1 VDGTVDA
8 ALGGA
13 FNPFLQKK
21 SELKMTLGKRDVC
34 ARLGVSSNKQYGRIV
49 NLARYYKKHDR
60 LADYKR
66 IRPAEHKVLVEAGFF
81 DEKPKLLE
89 EDTDLVVLTSNIAF
103 KFAGQTSEG
112 DGLTLLEHARKR
124 RHEED
129 LAKAQALEPEPPE
142 PEPPE
147 PEPPEPEPP
156 EPEPPWSD
164 ELRVVFQNEW

>member
-1 VDGTVDA
+1 MDA

-112 DGLTLLEHARKR
+112 DGSTLREHARKR

-129 LAKAQALEPEPPE
+129 LAREGKRHPRRTRKTL
-142 PEPPE
+142 
-147 PEPPEPEPP
+147 
-156 EPEPPWSD
+156 
-164 ELRVVFQNEW
+164 

>member
-1 VDGTVDA
+1 
-8 ALGGA
+8 
-13 FNPFLQKK
+13 
-21 SELKMTLGKRDVC
+21 MTLSKRDVC
-34 ARLGVSSNKQYGRIV
+34 ARLGVSSNKEYGRIV

-60 LADYKR
+60 LADHKR
-66 IRPAEHKVLVEAGFF
+66 IRPLENRVLAEAGFF

-124 RHEED
+124 RHDEQ
-129 LAKAQALEPEPPE
+129 AAAQALEPEPTPEPPEPE

-156 EPEPPWSD
+156 DPVPAWSD

>member
-1 VDGTVDA
+1 
-8 ALGGA
+8 
-13 FNPFLQKK
+13 
-21 SELKMTLGKRDVC
+21 MTLSKRDVC
-34 ARLGVSSNKQYGRIV
+34 ARLGVSTNKEYGRIV

-60 LADYKR
+60 LRDHKR
-66 IRPAEHKVLVEAGFF
+66 IRPLENRVLAEAGFF

-103 KFAGQTSEG
+103 KFAGQTPGG
-112 DGLTLLEHARKR
+112 DGSTLREHARKR

-129 LAKAQALEPEPPE
+129 LAKAQALEPEPT

-147 PEPPEPEPP
+147 PEPPDPVPA
-156 EPEPPWSD
+156 WSD